1 MTTALITHR
10 DCQRHDMGRHHPE
23 CPERLQAIEDQL
35 IASGV
40 IGAVVEYEAPL
51 AERAQLVRVHAPD
64 YVDAIAAASP
74 MAGLVHLDPDTAMN
88 PYSHTAAL
96 RAAGASVL
104 ATDLVLQG
112 KARNAFCYVR
122 PPGHHAERH
131 RAMGF
136 CFFNNVAVG
145 AAHALAVHGLDRV
158 AVVDFDVHHG
168 NGTEDIFRDDER
180 VLMVSTFQHPFYPY
194 SGIEGRSE
202 RMVNIPLP
210 AYTDGAGFR
219 RAVEANWLP
228 ALDRFR
234 PQALFISAGF
244 DAHREDDMASLGLVE
259 ADYAWVTERIVTVA
273 EAHAQGR
280 IVSMLE
286 GGYNLS
292 ALGRSAVAHVKVL
305 AGV

>member
-1 MTTALITHR
+1 MSTALITHR

-40 IGAVVEYEAPL
+40 IGTVVEHEAPL
-51 AERAQLVRVHAPD
+51 ADRAHLVRVHAPD

-74 MAGLVHLDPDTAMN
+74 VTGIVHLDPDTAMN
-88 PYSHTAAL
+88 PYSYTAAL

-145 AAHALAVHGLDRV
+145 P
-158 AVVDFDVHHG
+158 
-168 NGTEDIFRDDER
+168 
-180 VLMVSTFQHPFYPY
+180 LMRWKSTDWT
-194 SGIEGRSE
+194 G
-202 RMVNIPLP
+202 
-210 AYTDGAGFR
+210 
-219 RAVEANWLP
+219 
-228 ALDRFR
+228 
-234 PQALFISAGF
+234 
-244 DAHREDDMASLGLVE
+244 
-259 ADYAWVTERIVTVA
+259 
-273 EAHAQGR
+273 
-280 IVSMLE
+280 
-286 GGYNLS
+286 
-292 ALGRSAVAHVKVL
+292 
-305 AGV
+305 